1 MKIDNLFKDVD
12 KDFKLELGFIQ
23 VDILDF
29 RGKEPDLEFIKER
42 KREDVVK
49 MAENAG
55 FEFNSQE
62 CYYMLPQISR
72 TLPILRI
79 GQNGE
84 VLANKKVIFAVRR
97 VPNSDQCSLS
107 IDESIVSDMFLV
119 KYNCIDETFFTR
131 YAQRIIRLFKLAQ
144 IKSVVLSALNLG

>member
-1 MKIDNLFKDVD
+1 MDNLFKDVD

-62 CYYMLPQISR
+62 CYYMLPQISH

-84 VLANKKVIFAVRR
+84 VLANKKIIFAVRR

-144 IKSVVLSALNLG
+144 IKSVGLSALNWG

>member
-1 MKIDNLFKDVD
+1 MKIDNLFKGVD
-12 KDFKLELGFIQ
+12 KDFELELGFTQ

-29 RGKEPDLEFIKER
+29 RGKEPDLEFIEER

-62 CYYMLPQISR
+62 CYYMLPQISHN
-72 TLPILRI
+72 LPILRI

-84 VLANKKVIFAVRR
+84 VLANKKVIFAVRQ
-97 VPNSDQCSLS
+97 VPKTNQCSLS

-131 YAQRIIRLFKLAQ
+131 YAQRITRLFKLAQ
-144 IKSVVLSALNLG
+144 IKTVGLSVPTWG

>member
-29 RGKEPDLEFIKER
+29 RGKEP
-42 KREDVVK
+42 
-49 MAENAG
+49 G
-55 FEFNSQE
+55 FEFNRQE
-62 CYYMLPQISR
+62 CYYMLPQISHN
-72 TLPILRI
+72 LPILRI

-84 VLANKKVIFAVRR
+84 VLANKKIIFAVRR

-144 IKSVVLSALNLG
+144 IKSVGLSALNWG

>member
-12 KDFKLELGFIQ
+12 KDFELELGFTQ
-23 VDILDF
+23 VNILDF
-29 RGKEPDLEFIKER
+29 RGKEPDLDFIEER

-62 CYYMLPQISR
+62 CYYMLPQISH

-84 VLANKKVIFAVRR
+84 VLANKKVIFTVRR
-97 VPNSDQCSLS
+97 VPNSDQCNLS

-131 YAQRIIRLFKLAQ
+131 YAQRITRLFKLAQ
-144 IKSVVLSALNLG
+144 IKSVGLIVPVWG

>member
-1 MKIDNLFKDVD
+1 MDNLFKDVD
-12 KDFKLELGFIQ
+12 KDFELEIGFTQ
-23 VDILDF
+23 VNILDF
-29 RGKEPDLEFIKER
+29 RGKEPDLEFIEER

-62 CYYMLPQISR
+62 CYYMLPQISH

-84 VLANKKVIFAVRR
+84 VLANKKIIFAVRR
-97 VPNSDQCSLS
+97 VPISDQCSLS

-144 IKSVVLSALNLG
+144 IKSVGLSALNCG

>member
-29 RGKEPDLEFIKER
+29 RGKEPNLDFIEER

-84 VLANKKVIFAVRR
+84 VLANKKIIFAVRR
-97 VPNSDQCSLS
+97 VPNSDQCSLF

-144 IKSVVLSALNLG
+144 IKSVGLSALNWG

>member
-29 RGKEPDLEFIKER
+29 RGKEPNLEFIKER

-97 VPNSDQCSLS
+97 VPNSDQCNLS

-131 YAQRIIRLFKLAQ
+131 YAQRITRLFKLAQ
-144 IKSVVLSALNLG
+144 IKAVGLSALNWG

>member
-1 MKIDNLFKDVD
+1 MKMDNLFKETD
-12 KDFKLELGFIQ
+12 KDFELELGFTQ

-29 RGKEPDLEFIKER
+29 RGKEPDLEFIEER

-55 FEFNSQE
+55 FEFNNQE
-62 CYYMLPQISR
+62 CYYMLPQISHVI
-72 TLPILRI
+72 PILRI

-84 VLANKKVIFAVRR
+84 VLANKKVIFAVRK
-97 VPNSDQCSLS
+97 VPNTDQCNLS

-119 KYNCIDETFFTR
+119 KYNCIDESFFIR
-131 YAQRIIRLFKLAQ
+131 YAQRITRLFKLAQ
-144 IKSVVLSALNLG
+144 IKTVGLSVPAWD

>member
-1 MKIDNLFKDVD
+1 MKMDNLFKDVD
-12 KDFKLELGFIQ
+12 KDFELELGFTQ

-29 RGKEPDLEFIKER
+29 RGKEPNLDFIEER

-62 CYYMLPQISR
+62 CYYMLPQISH

-97 VPNSDQCSLS
+97 VPKTDQCSLS

-131 YAQRIIRLFKLAQ
+131 YAQRITRLFKLAQ
-144 IKSVVLSALNLG
+144 IKTVGLSVPTWG

>member
-29 RGKEPDLEFIKER
+29 RGKEPNLDFIEER

-84 VLANKKVIFAVRR
+84 VLANKKIIFAVRR
-97 VPNSDQCSLS
+97 VPNSDQCSLF

-144 IKSVVLSALNLG
+144 IKAVGLSALNWG

>member
-29 RGKEPDLEFIKER
+29 RGKEPNLDFIEER

-62 CYYMLPQISR
+62 CYYMLPQISHK
-72 TLPILRI
+72 LPILRI

-144 IKSVVLSALNLG
+144 IKAVGLSALNWG

>member
-1 MKIDNLFKDVD
+1 MKMDNLFKDVD
-12 KDFKLELGFIQ
+12 KDFELELGFTQ

-29 RGKEPDLEFIKER
+29 RGKEPDLEFIEER

-62 CYYMLPQISR
+62 CYYMLPQISH

-84 VLANKKVIFAVRR
+84 VLANKKVIFAVRKN
-97 VPNSDQCSLS
+97 PKSDQCNLS

-144 IKSVVLSALNLG
+144 IKTVGLSVPTLV

>member
-1 MKIDNLFKDVD
+1 MDNLFKDVN
-12 KDFKLELGFIQ
+12 KDFELEIGFTQ
-23 VDILDF
+23 VNILDF
-29 RGKEPDLEFIKER
+29 RGKEPNLDFIEER

-62 CYYMLPQISR
+62 CYYMLPQISH

-97 VPNSDQCSLS
+97 VPKSDQCSLS

-119 KYNCIDETFFTR
+119 KYNCIDETFFTK

-144 IKSVVLSALNLG
+144 IKTVGLSVPTWG

>member
-1 MKIDNLFKDVD
+1 MDNLFKETD
-12 KDFKLELGFIQ
+12 KDFELELGFTQ

-29 RGKEPDLEFIKER
+29 RGKEPDLEFIQER

-49 MAENAG
+49 MAEDAG

-62 CYYMLPQISR
+62 CYYMLPQISH
-72 TLPILRI
+72 TIPLLRI

-97 VPNSDQCSLS
+97 VPQSDQCNLS

-119 KYNCIDETFFTR
+119 KYNCIDETFFIK

-144 IKSVVLSALNLG
+144 IKTVGLSVPAWG

>member
-29 RGKEPDLEFIKER
+29 RGKEPNLDFIEER

-84 VLANKKVIFAVRR
+84 VLANKKIIFAVRR
-97 VPNSDQCSLS
+97 VPNSDQCRLF

-144 IKSVVLSALNLG
+144 IKSVGLSALNWG

>member
-1 MKIDNLFKDVD
+1 MKMDNLFKETD
-12 KDFKLELGFIQ
+12 KDFELELGYTQ

-29 RGKEPDLEFIKER
+29 RGKEPDLEFIEER

-62 CYYMLPQISR
+62 CFYMLPQISH
-72 TLPILRI
+72 TIPILRI

-84 VLANKKVIFAVRR
+84 VLANKKVIFAVRK
-97 VPNSDQCSLS
+97 VPNTDQCNLS

-144 IKSVVLSALNLG
+144 IKTVGLSVPNWG

>member
-1 MKIDNLFKDVD
+1 MDNLFKDVD
-12 KDFKLELGFIQ
+12 KDFELELGFTQ
-23 VDILDF
+23 VNILDF
-29 RGKEPDLEFIKER
+29 RGKEPDLDFIEER

-55 FEFNSQE
+55 FEFNRQE
-62 CYYMLPQISR
+62 CYYMLPQISH

-84 VLANKKVIFAVRR
+84 VLANKKVIFAVRQ
-97 VPNSDQCSLS
+97 VPKTNQCILS

-131 YAQRIIRLFKLAQ
+131 YAQRITRLFKLAQ
-144 IKSVVLSALNLG
+144 IKTVGLSVPTWG

>member
-62 CYYMLPQISR
+62 CYYMLPQISH

-84 VLANKKVIFAVRR
+84 VLANKKIIFAVRR

-144 IKSVVLSALNLG
+144 IKTVGLSALNWG

>member
-29 RGKEPDLEFIKER
+29 RGKEPNLDFIEER

-49 MAENAG
+49 MVENAG

-84 VLANKKVIFAVRR
+84 VLANKKIIFAVRR
-97 VPNSDQCSLS
+97 VPNSDQCSLF
-107 IDESIVSDMFLV
+107 INESIVSDMFLI

-131 YAQRIIRLFKLAQ
+131 YAQRITRLFKLAQ
-144 IKSVVLSALNLG
+144 IKTVGLSDLNWG

>member
-29 RGKEPDLEFIKER
+29 RGKEPNLDFIEER

-84 VLANKKVIFAVRR
+84 VLANKKIIFAVRR

-144 IKSVVLSALNLG
+144 IKSVGLSALNWS

>member
-1 MKIDNLFKDVD
+1 MKMDNLFKDVN
-12 KDFKLELGFIQ
+12 KDFELEIGFTQ

-29 RGKEPDLEFIKER
+29 RGKEPNLDFIEER

-62 CYYMLPQISR
+62 CYYMLPQISH

-97 VPNSDQCSLS
+97 VPKTNQCSLS

-119 KYNCIDETFFTR
+119 KYNCIDETFFTK

-144 IKSVVLSALNLG
+144 IKTVGLSVPTWS

>member
-1 MKIDNLFKDVD
+1 MDNLFKDVD
-12 KDFKLELGFIQ
+12 KDFELELGFTQ

-29 RGKEPDLEFIKER
+29 RGKEPDLEFIEER

-62 CYYMLPQISR
+62 CYYMLPQISH

-84 VLANKKVIFAVRR
+84 VLANKKVIFVVRR
-97 VPNSDQCSLS
+97 VPKSDQCNLS

-144 IKSVVLSALNLG
+144 IKSVGLSALNLG

>member
-1 MKIDNLFKDVD
+1 MDNLFKETD
-12 KDFKLELGFIQ
+12 KDFELELGFTQ

-29 RGKEPDLEFIKER
+29 RGKEPDLEFIEER

-49 MAENAG
+49 MAEDAG

-62 CYYMLPQISR
+62 CFYMLPQISHVI
-72 TLPILRI
+72 PILRI

-84 VLANKKVIFAVRR
+84 VLANKKVIFAVRK
-97 VPNSDQCSLS
+97 VPNTDQCSLS

-119 KYNCIDETFFTR
+119 KYNCIDESFFTR

-144 IKSVVLSALNLG
+144 IKTVGLSVPNWG

>member
-29 RGKEPDLEFIKER
+29 RGKEPNLDFIEER

-62 CYYMLPQISR
+62 CYYMLPQISHN
-72 TLPILRI
+72 LPILRI

-84 VLANKKVIFAVRR
+84 VLANKKIIFFFFLAQ
-97 VPNSDQCSLS
+97 NSDQCSLS

-131 YAQRIIRLFKLAQ
+131 YAQRITRLFKLAQ
-144 IKSVVLSALNLG
+144 IKAVGLSVSNWG

>member
-1 MKIDNLFKDVD
+1 MDNLFKETD
-12 KDFKLELGFIQ
+12 KDFELELGFTQ

-29 RGKEPDLEFIKER
+29 RGKEPDLEFIQER
-42 KREDVVK
+42 KREEVVK
-49 MAENAG
+49 MAEDAG

-62 CYYMLPQISR
+62 CYYMLPQISH
-72 TLPILRI
+72 TIPLLRI

-97 VPNSDQCSLS
+97 VPQSDQCNLS

-119 KYNCIDETFFTR
+119 KYNCIDETFFTK

-144 IKSVVLSALNLG
+144 IKSVGLSVPAWG

>member
-1 MKIDNLFKDVD
+1 MDNLFKDVD
-12 KDFKLELGFIQ
+12 KDFELDLGFTQ
-23 VDILDF
+23 VNILDF
-29 RGKEPDLEFIKER
+29 RGKEPDLDFIKER

-62 CYYMLPQISR
+62 CYYMLPHISR

-97 VPNSDQCSLS
+97 VPNSDQCNLS
-107 IDESIVSDMFLV
+107 IDETIVSDMFLV

-131 YAQRIIRLFKLAQ
+131 YAQRITRLFKLAQ
-144 IKSVVLSALNLG
+144 IKTIGLSALNWG

>member
-1 MKIDNLFKDVD
+1 MDNLFKETD
-12 KDFKLELGFIQ
+12 KDFELELGFTQ

-29 RGKEPDLEFIKER
+29 RGKEPDLEFIQER

-49 MAENAG
+49 MAEDAG

-62 CYYMLPQISR
+62 CYYMLPQISH
-72 TLPILRI
+72 TIPMLRI

-97 VPNSDQCSLS
+97 VPQSDQCNLS

-119 KYNCIDETFFTR
+119 KYNCIDETFFIK

-144 IKSVVLSALNLG
+144 IKTVGLSVPAWG

>member
-1 MKIDNLFKDVD
+1 MDNLFKDVN
-12 KDFKLELGFIQ
+12 KDFELEIGFTQI
-23 VDILDF
+23 DILDF
-29 RGKEPDLEFIKER
+29 RGKEPNLDFIEER

-62 CYYMLPQISR
+62 CYYMLPQISH

-97 VPNSDQCSLS
+97 DPKSDQCNLS

-119 KYNCIDETFFTR
+119 KYNCIDETFFTK

-144 IKSVVLSALNLG
+144 IKTVGLSVPTWG

>member
-12 KDFKLELGFIQ
+12 KDFELDLGFTQ

-29 RGKEPDLEFIKER
+29 RGKEPDLDFIEER

-49 MAENAG
+49 MVENAD

-62 CYYMLPQISR
+62 CYYMLPQISH

-131 YAQRIIRLFKLAQ
+131 YAQRITRLFKLAQ
-144 IKSVVLSALNLG
+144 IKTVGLSVPAWG

>member
-1 MKIDNLFKDVD
+1 MKIDNLFKDVN
-12 KDFKLELGFIQ
+12 KDFELEIGFTQ

-29 RGKEPDLEFIKER
+29 RGKEPNLDFIEER

-55 FEFNSQE
+55 FKFNSQE
-62 CYYMLPQISR
+62 CYYMLPQISH

-84 VLANKKVIFAVRR
+84 VLANKKVIFAVRQ
-97 VPNSDQCSLS
+97 VPKTNQCSLS

-131 YAQRIIRLFKLAQ
+131 YAQRITRLFKLAQ
-144 IKSVVLSALNLG
+144 IKTVGLSAPNWG

>member
-1 MKIDNLFKDVD
+1 MDNLFKDVN
-12 KDFKLELGFIQ
+12 KDFELEIGFTQ

-29 RGKEPDLEFIKER
+29 RGKEPNLEFIEER

-62 CYYMLPQISR
+62 CYYMLPQISH

-84 VLANKKVIFAVRR
+84 VLANKKVIFAVRK
-97 VPNSDQCSLS
+97 VPNTDQCNLS

-119 KYNCIDETFFTR
+119 KYNCIDETFFTK

-144 IKSVVLSALNLG
+144 IKTVGLSVPTWS

>member
-1 MKIDNLFKDVD
+1 MDNLFKDVD
-12 KDFKLELGFIQ
+12 KDFELEFGFTQ

-29 RGKEPDLEFIKER
+29 RGKEPDLEFIEER

-62 CYYMLPQISR
+62 CFYMLPQISH

-97 VPNSDQCSLS
+97 VPKSDQCSLS

-131 YAQRIIRLFKLAQ
+131 YAKRITRLFKLAQ
-144 IKSVVLSALNLG
+144 IKTVGLSVPARS

>member
-1 MKIDNLFKDVD
+1 MDNLFKETD
-12 KDFKLELGFIQ
+12 KDFELELGFTQ

-29 RGKEPDLEFIKER
+29 RGKEPDLEFIQER

-49 MAENAG
+49 MAEDAG

-62 CYYMLPQISR
+62 CYYMLPQISH
-72 TLPILRI
+72 TIPLLRI

-97 VPNSDQCSLS
+97 VPQSDQCNLS

-119 KYNCIDETFFTR
+119 KYNCIDETFFIK

-144 IKSVVLSALNLG
+144 IKSVGLSVPAWG

>member
-1 MKIDNLFKDVD
+1 MKMDNLFKDVN
-12 KDFKLELGFIQ
+12 KDFELEIGFTQ
-23 VDILDF
+23 VNILDF
-29 RGKEPDLEFIKER
+29 RGKEPNLDFIEER
-42 KREDVVK
+42 KREDVIK

-62 CYYMLPQISR
+62 CYYMLPQISH

-97 VPNSDQCSLS
+97 VPNSDQCNLS

-119 KYNCIDETFFTR
+119 KYNCIDETFFTK

-144 IKSVVLSALNLG
+144 IKTVGLSVPTWG

>member
-1 MKIDNLFKDVD
+1 MDNLFKDVN
-12 KDFKLELGFIQ
+12 KDFELEIGFTQ

-29 RGKEPDLEFIKER
+29 RGKEPDLEFIEER

-62 CYYMLPQISR
+62 CYYMLPQISH

-97 VPNSDQCSLS
+97 VPKSDQCSLS

-119 KYNCIDETFFTR
+119 KYNCIDETFFTK

-144 IKSVVLSALNLG
+144 IKTVGLSVPTWV

>member
-12 KDFKLELGFIQ
+12 KDFELEIGFIQ

-62 CYYMLPQISR
+62 CYYMLPQISH

-84 VLANKKVIFAVRR
+84 VLANKKIIFAVRR

-144 IKSVVLSALNLG
+144 IKSVGLSALNWG

>member
-1 MKIDNLFKDVD
+1 MKMDNLFKETD
-12 KDFKLELGFIQ
+12 KDFELELGFTQ

-29 RGKEPDLEFIKER
+29 RGKEPDLEFIQER

-49 MAENAG
+49 MAEDAG

-62 CYYMLPQISR
+62 CYYMLPQISH
-72 TLPILRI
+72 TIPLLRI

-97 VPNSDQCSLS
+97 VPQSDQCNLS

-119 KYNCIDETFFTR
+119 KYNCIDETFFIK

-144 IKSVVLSALNLG
+144 IKTVGLSVPAWG

>member
-12 KDFKLELGFIQ
+12 KDFELELGFTQ

-29 RGKEPDLEFIKER
+29 RGKEPDLEFIEER

-62 CYYMLPQISR
+62 CFYMLPQISH

-144 IKSVVLSALNLG
+144 IKSVGLSALNWG